1 MHRLAARHAQSPA
14 SMYHLHAIHRFSHV
28 QATRLFQRPQV
39 PPPDEPVLARAYPDD
54 PSLTFVPDERA
65 DRTLARGVAR
75 VVAPEDERFGV
86 RSAEIKQ
93 SDLLFVSSLV
103 SSQIKDRKSVV

>member
-1 MHRLAARHAQSPA
+1 MHRLATRHAQRPA

-28 QATRLFQRPQV
+28 QATRLFQRPQI
-39 PPPDEPVLARAYPDD
+39 PPPDEPVLSGAYPYD

-75 VVAPEDERFGV
+75 VVTPENKRFGV
-86 RSAEIKQ
+86 RSAE
-93 SDLLFVSSLV
+93 VE
-103 SSQIKDRKSVV
+103 